1 MAEQPAYHLKGHLLG
16 ACSCDWGCPC
26 SFEARP
32 TQGFCEGNYAWHIEE
47 GQYQGTLMAGST
59 FGMFVRFPGA
69 PHEGNG
75 TGLVLVDAA
84 VPTERRAALE
94 SMIQSIPPFSI
105 FCSLMSTFL
114 GFRYVPF
121 ALHLDGIHSRLTIP
135 NMLELQLTPMKNP
148 VTGADELATL
158 YKPTGF
164 TSKTHELCATATYR
178 LTAEGLAFDH
188 SGKYGEFSPF
198 EYTTA

>member
-1 MAEQPAYHLKGHLLG
+1 MAEQQTYYLKGHLLG

-47 GQYQGTLMAGST
+47 GHYQGTPMAGST
-59 FGMFVRFPGA
+59 FGLFIRFPRA

-75 TGLVLVDAA
+75 TGIVLVDETL
-84 VPTERRAALE
+84 PEPRRPVLE
-94 SMIQSIPPFSI
+94 SMLQAIPPFSI
-105 FCSLMSTFL
+105 FLSLLSTFL
-114 GFRYVPF
+114 GFRYVPL
-121 ALHLDGIHSRLTIP
+121 ALHLDGIHSWLTIP
-135 NMLELQLTPMKNP
+135 TMVDLQLTPMTNP

-164 TSKTHELCATATYR
+164 TSKTHELCATKTYR
-178 LTAEGLAFDH
+178 VTLDRLAYDH

-198 EYTTA
+198 EYAPA